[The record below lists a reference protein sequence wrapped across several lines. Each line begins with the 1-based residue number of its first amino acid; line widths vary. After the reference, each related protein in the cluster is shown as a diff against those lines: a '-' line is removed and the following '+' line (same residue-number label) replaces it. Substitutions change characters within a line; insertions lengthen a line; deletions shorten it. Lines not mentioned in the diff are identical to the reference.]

1 MPGDSNSRG
10 EATSKMAQNEKRP
23 VVGLA
28 LGGGMAR
35 GCSHVGVLREFEK
48 HQIPID
54 LIAGTS
60 VGSLIGGAYA
70 AGLTPDQVEKLALNI
85 SWSDLGR
92 ATVSLTGFYNSERT
106 ESYIRKHFPITEFEK
121 TRIPFGAVATDLQTG
136 KMVVFTEGSIPLA
149 IRASC
154 AMPVFYTPVM
164 VNGRMMV
171 DGGLVGHIPGAV
183 ARMMGADIVIAVD
196 VNSQHLPIPQP
207 TNLFTIM
214 SQSLSVMGRSN
225 VNYLYADADVVVAGR
240 SDARAGAPHPG
251 LDLPRRGARGD
262 RPRGPARASVLPAGL
277 ARAGGRQLLARP
289 VAAVGHPACLAA
301 GRLPRSRGMAVAE
314 ATAVVQPGDH
324 AVLRWPFHHQ
334 QRGRPR
340 ARVRQDRRRL
350 LQRDRL
356 PRPDGP
362 DGHGARGADVLP
374 GGARRA

>member
-1 MPGDSNSRG
+1 
-10 EATSKMAQNEKRP
+10 MAQNEKRP

-225 VNYLYADADVVVAGR
+225 VNYLYADADVVVR
-240 SDARAGAPHPG
+240 PQIEHVRPD
-251 LDLPRRGARGD
+251 DL
-262 RPRGPARASVLPAGL
+262 SK
-277 ARAGGRQLLARP
+277 
-289 VAAVGHPACLAA
+289 AAEMIAA
-301 GRLPRSRGMAVAE
+301 GEE
-314 ATAVVQPGDH
+314 A
-324 AVLRWPFHHQ
+324 
-334 QRGRPR
+334 
-340 ARVRQDRRRL
+340 
-350 LQRDRL
+350 
-356 PRPDGP
+356 
-362 DGHGARGADVLP
+362 
-374 GGARRA
+374 ARRVIHKIRRMLVPRKQSFFGRIFSRPQHDKRRVTMLEED